1 MDAVAQ
7 TRGELLREV
16 RGTRQEAQLAA
27 WRPLHQSLAEESELG
42 WAWLVLAEAEFAAQG
57 AEAAEFSR
65 AKTPGDPR
73 QFLAQTLALALALA

>member
-1 MDAVAQ
+1 
-7 TRGELLREV
+7 
-16 RGTRQEAQLAA
+16 
-27 WRPLHQSLAEESELG
+27 LG